1 MISIGRLV
9 NYKGYKYA
17 LKALS
22 ELDFNFEYL
31 IIGNGP
37 LYKSLNKYISRL
49 KLTNKVKIICGL
61 SDQEKYQY
69 LKESHLF
76 MFPSC
81 NKAEAYGVV
90 QIEAMAF
97 SLPIINTDLKNGVNY
112 LMPSSNCLTVPTKSC
127 SALKEALLKI
137 KNDKIIFN
145 KLNKKSYERY
155 VSLSEI
161 NVKERIDSIF
171 NGEL

>member
-1 MISIGRLV
+1 
-9 NYKGYKYA
+9 
-17 LKALS
+17 
-22 ELDFNFEYL
+22 
-31 IIGNGP
+31 
-37 LYKSLNKYISRL
+37 
-49 KLTNKVKIICGL
+49 
-61 SDQEKYQY
+61 
-69 LKESHLF
+69 

-112 LMPSSNCLTVPTKSC
+112 LMPSSNCFTVPTKSC

-155 VSLSEI
+155 VFLSKI